1 MNNKY
6 TKKQK
11 ILYFLWLDDQVMMY
25 WAQYVE
31 LKFQYGKEVEPP
43 DDIKIRLAEL
53 LNTID
58 HFETHQDVLK
68 KELSYAE
75 VDKFVR
81 ANPQLCKKYLYFAF
95 LP

>member
-1 MNNKY
+1 MSKKY
-6 TKKQK
+6 TKEQK
-11 ILYFLWLDDQVMMY
+11 IVYFLWLDDQIMMY

-31 LKFQYGKEVEPP
+31 LKFQYGEEIEPP
-43 DDIKIRLAEL
+43 EHINIRLSDL
-53 LNTID
+53 LSTID
-58 HFETHQDVLK
+58 HFEAHQDVLK
-68 KELSYAE
+68 KDISYAE

>member
-31 LKFQYGKEVEPP
+31 LKFEHGENVDPP
-43 DDIKIRLAEL
+43 EHVKVKLSEL
-53 LNTID
+53 LETID
-58 HFETHQDVLK
+58 HFETHQDILK
-68 KELSYAE
+68 KEITYAD

-81 ANPQLCKKYLYFAF
+81 AHPQLCKKYLYFAF